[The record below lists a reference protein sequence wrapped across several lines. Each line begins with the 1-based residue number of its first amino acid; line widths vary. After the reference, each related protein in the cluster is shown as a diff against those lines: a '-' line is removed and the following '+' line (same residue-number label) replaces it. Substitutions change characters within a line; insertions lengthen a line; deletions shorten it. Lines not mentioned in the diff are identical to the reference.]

1 MTHPPVAASTNPVRD
16 RCHREGRSEGHSE
29 GHRAGLRRQFLGRF
43 VALVLAVAATAPGC
57 AGKRREL
64 PPLGEVS
71 GTISLDGQ
79 PLPKASVTFVPFERG
94 QASHGSTDD
103 AGRYRLVYTTNTPGA
118 VVGSHRVEIRTGG
131 EGYDK
136 EGVFHESVERLP
148 LKYHAR
154 SELTATVA
162 AGTNELDFKLTSTP
176 AKKPK

>member
-1 MTHPPVAASTNPVRD
+1 MPHPPVAAIPSPPRD
-16 RCHREGRSEGHSE
+16 CCRHEGHHE
-29 GHRAGLRRQFLGRF
+29 GHREGLRRQAVGRL
-43 VALVLAVAATAPGC
+43 VVLVLAVATAAPGC

-136 EGVFHESVERLP
+136 DGVFHESVERLLP
-148 LKYHAR
+148 RYHTR

-162 AGTNELDFKLTSTP
+162 AGANELDFKLSSAP